1 MMTPPR
7 YQQIKEIFQSVIELP
22 HSAQAAHLD
31 HHCSDDLDLRREV
44 ESLIATHVQT
54 GDSIESLAAEVAV
67 KMLTGDQSASLT
79 GRQIGPY
86 QVIDQIGQ
94 GGMGEVY
101 LAQDGRLGRQIALKL
116 LPPQFA
122 GDERRVL
129 RFEQEARA
137 VSALN
142 HPNIIT
148 IFDAGHV
155 EDIYFIATEYVDGRT
170 LRSELD
176 ERDRLPVKEAIK
188 IALQI
193 ADALT
198 SAHRA
203 GIVHRDIKPENVMLR
218 RDGYIKVLDFGLAK
232 LAEAGAGERE
242 SGGAGE
248 RESGRGEDKENLKPP
263 LSRSPAP
270 PLSPPLQTDPG
281 MVFGTI
287 KYMAPEQARG
297 QAVDARTDVFSLG
310 IVLFEM
316 LTGRLPFAAA
326 TGEHIQTS
334 PNARPSSIM
343 QLAPELPAELQR
355 VIQQALAEERHL
367 RHQTIDEFANQLR
380 RIAEDLLFR
389 DRLGVLDEPP
399 TAVAKASRRSAI
411 IPIRMSRRRF
421 IAICLVTMMTLLGSL
436 FIWRLTKTRLPP
448 AAPASEFSPVRLTH
462 DLASDTAPTWS
473 PDGKRIAF
481 TSNREGQPAIFV
493 MNEDGGG
500 VRRIHNGLPVSDGAI
515 WQPDGRIRFGDGRYS
530 YTMKPDGSDLVRLNS
545 SGALSPDGRRILS
558 QKELVPGDGNS
569 SELFVANA
577 DGRNPRR
584 LTHNTIYEADPGW
597 SPDGKKI
604 AFTCFPD
611 GGWPKGSICIVNDD
625 GSGLTRLTNEPLKAA
640 HPLWSPDGTRIAFA
654 VTEDQKGIY
663 VMNAD
668 GRNQLKLTDV
678 ATDLVGFAWSPDGKK
693 VAYATDYE
701 GNFEIYVIDTDPS
714 HQTNLTHHLAEDT
727 SPQWSPDGKKIAFI
741 SNRDGKSALYM
752 MNPDGGGQRK
762 ILDDIIDQEISWSPD
777 GRRFIFVRKDT
788 DNNNDLYLAN
798 ADGGNIVRLT
808 SYASKKYC
816 PRWSPD
822 GRVAVFSQDR
832 DGCYQLYAIDLESRA
847 TVRLS
852 DSQEHEWQNSFS
864 PDGKRIV
871 FSRSRARGVLRD
883 IWVMDANGGDPRLVA
898 AAPGADEFTSPCFS
912 PDSRRIAFQRFDISV
927 RVWDIWIMNSDGGA
941 QTRLTFAGGRSPNWS
956 PDGKRIAF
964 TSKRRTGNAEIYVMD
979 VSPNAGLQ

>member
-22 HSAQAAHLD
+22 HSEQAAHLD
-31 HHCSDDLDLRREV
+31 RHCSDDPDLRREV
-44 ESLIATHVQT
+44 ESLIATHGQP
-54 GDSIESLAAEVAV
+54 GDSIETLAAEVAV
-67 KMLTGDQSASLT
+67 KMLAGDQSASLT

-101 LAQDGRLGRQIALKL
+101 LAQDGRLGRRIALKL

-170 LRSELD
+170 LRAELD
-176 ERDRLPVKEAIK
+176 ERGRLPVKEAIK

-232 LAEAGAGERE
+232 LAEGMPPDHFVAGTPLPSNSYLSQAG
-242 SGGAGE
+242 
-248 RESGRGEDKENLKPP
+248 
-263 LSRSPAP
+263 
-270 PLSPPLQTDPG
+270 T
-281 MVFGTI
+281 VFGTI

-310 IVLFEM
+310 IVLYEM

-326 TGEHIQTS
+326 TGDHIQTP
-334 PNARPSSIM
+334 PNARLFSIK
-343 QLAPELPAELQR
+343 QLAPELPAELQQ
-355 VIQQALAEERHL
+355 VIQQALAEERRL
-367 RHQTIDEFANQLR
+367 RQQTIDEFANQLR
-380 RIAEDLLFR
+380 LIAEDLQFR
-389 DRLGVLDEPP
+389 DRLGVPDEPP
-399 TAVAKASRRSAI
+399 TAVAKASRRSAKI
-411 IPIRMSRRRF
+411 SVRMSRRRF
-421 IAICLVTMMTLLGSL
+421 IVICLVTMAPLLGSL
-436 FIWRLTKTRLPP
+436 FIWRLTKTRRSP

-462 DLASDTAPTWS
+462 DLASDTAPSWS
-473 PDGKRIAF
+473 PDGKQIAF

-493 MNEDGGG
+493 MNEDGSGA
-500 VRRIHNGLPVSDGAI
+500 RRIHNSLQLSDGAI
-515 WQPDGRIRFGDGRYS
+515 WLPDGRIRFGDGRYS
-530 YTMKPDGSDLVRLNS
+530 YTMKPDGSDLVRLNA

-558 QKELVPGDGNS
+558 QKELIPGDGNS

-584 LTHNTIYEADPGW
+584 LTRNAIYEADPGW
-597 SPDGKKI
+597 GPDGKKI

-611 GGWPKGSICIVNDD
+611 GGWPKGSICIINDD

-640 HPLWSPDGTRIAFA
+640 SPLWSPDGTRIAFA
-654 VTEDQKGIY
+654 VTDDQKAIY
-663 VMNAD
+663 IMNAD

-752 MNPDGGGQRK
+752 MNPDGGGQRR

-788 DNNNDLYLAN
+788 DNNYDLYLAN

-808 SYASKKYC
+808 SDAAKKYC

-822 GRVAVFSQDR
+822 GGVAVFSQDR
-832 DGCYQLYAIDLESRA
+832 DGRYQLYAIDLESRA
-847 TVRLS
+847 IARLS

-883 IWVMDANGGDPRLVA
+883 IWAMDSNGGDSRIVA
-898 AAPGADEFTSPCFS
+898 AAPGADEFTNPCFS
-912 PDSRRIAFQRFDISV
+912 PDGRRIAFQRFDIGV
-927 RVWDIWIMNSDGGA
+927 RVWDIWIMSADGGA
-941 QTRLTFAGGRSPNWS
+941 QTRLTFAGGRSPTWS

-979 VSPNAGLQ
+979 VSPTAGLQ